1 MPLPRPDL
9 MTSLILRT
17 DFDDE
22 GAWDSL
28 RAAVDAAGEY
38 PRATYVSDRR
48 FAGAEVPAVLAEEA
62 AADADDRIGDVFL
75 ADTTTMSDP
84 ERPLLAVDLSYKPG
98 RTFRVPARWFP
109 DVAAHLS
116 VAQLTFADYAEAV
129 DGSGTFRGFAEGR

>member
-1 MPLPRPDL
+1 MPLPRPDHL
-9 MTSLILRT
+9 TSLILRT

-22 GAWDSL
+22 GAWD
-28 RAAVDAAGEY
+28 AVCAVVEAGAEH
-38 PRATYVSDRR
+38 PRATFVSDRR
-48 FAGAEVPAVLAEEA
+48 FAGAGVPAVLAEEA
-62 AADADDRIGDVFL
+62 AADADDRVGDVFL

-109 DVAAHLS
+109 DVAAHLG
-116 VAQLTFADYAEAV
+116 VAQLTFADYADAA